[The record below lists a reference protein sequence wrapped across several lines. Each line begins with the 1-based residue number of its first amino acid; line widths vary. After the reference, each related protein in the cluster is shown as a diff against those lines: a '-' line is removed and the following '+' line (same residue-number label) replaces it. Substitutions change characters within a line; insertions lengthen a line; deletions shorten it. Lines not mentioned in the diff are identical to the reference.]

1 MVKSKLTVPDLY
13 YFVCIIIAYAAELKE
28 KANDNNSIIKAKLQ
42 EKYERIK
49 AIQTQL
55 QSLITA
61 VGNMNNQSGK
71 QEIAKQ
77 LIENGLYDA
86 YHEQ

>member
-1 MVKSKLTVPDLY
+1 
-13 YFVCIIIAYAAELKE
+13 
-28 KANDNNSIIKAKLQ
+28 LQ

-55 QSLITA
+55 QSLITP
-61 VGNMNNQSGK
+61 VGNMNNQLGK

-77 LIENGLYDA
+77 LIENL
-86 YHEQ
+86 